1 MISEKHIE
9 RINKVIKDMVF
20 DYNGKIFTPDL
31 NIEFQYQFIITGQR
45 RMISVGEYYDH
56 LDVLVEIIDGNERT
70 TKFFVVF
77 QTLNDNHFNLNK
89 DYILTNYLVNS
100 ISDELSYFFS
110 EAYVRVKLVKI
121 QFSEEYKQKIDDMS
135 LKILKK

>member
-20 DYNGKIFTPDL
+20 DYDGKIFTPDL

-45 RMISVGEYYDH
+45 IMISVGEYYDH

-77 QTLNDNHFNLNK
+77 KTLNDNLNK
-89 DYILTNYLVNS
+89 DYMLNNYLGNS
-100 ISDELSYFFS
+100 ISDELSYFFG
-110 EAYVRVKLVKI
+110 EDYVRVRLVKI
-121 QFSEEYKQKIDDMS
+121 QFSEEYNQKIDDMS

>member
-77 QTLNDNHFNLNK
+77 KTLNDNLNK
-89 DYILTNYLVNS
+89 DYMLNNYLGNS
-100 ISDELSYFFS
+100 ISDELSYFFG
-110 EAYVRVKLVKI
+110 EDYVRVRLVKT
-121 QFSEEYKQKIDDMS
+121 QFSEEYKQKIDDMR

>member
-20 DYNGKIFTPDL
+20 DYDGKIFTPDL

-56 LDVLVEIIDGNERT
+56 LDVLVEIVDGNERT

-77 QTLNDNHFNLNK
+77 KTLNDNLNK
-89 DYILTNYLVNS
+89 DYMLNNYLGNS
-100 ISDELSYFFS
+100 ISDELSYFFG
-110 EAYVRVKLVKI
+110 EDYVRVRLVKI
-121 QFSEEYKQKIDDMS
+121 QFSEEYNQKIDDMS

>member
-20 DYNGKIFTPDL
+20 DYDGKIFTPDL
-31 NIEFQYQFIITGQR
+31 NIDFQYQFIITGQR

-56 LDVLVEIIDGNERT
+56 LDVLVEIINGNERT

-77 QTLNDNHFNLNK
+77 KTLNDNLNK
-89 DYILTNYLVNS
+89 DYMLNNYLGNS

-110 EAYVRVKLVKI
+110 EAYVRVRLVKI
-121 QFSEEYKQKIDDMS
+121 QFSKEYKQKIDDMG
-135 LKILKK
+135 LKVLKK

>member
-20 DYNGKIFTPDL
+20 DYDGKIFTPDL
-31 NIEFQYQFIITGQR
+31 NLDFQYQFIITGQR

-56 LDVLVEIIDGNERT
+56 LDVLVEIINGNERT

-77 QTLNDNHFNLNK
+77 KTLNDNLNK
-89 DYILTNYLVNS
+89 DYMLNNYLGNS
-100 ISDELSYFFS
+100 ISDELSYFFG
-110 EAYVRVKLVKI
+110 EDYVRVRLVKI
-121 QFSEEYKQKIDDMS
+121 QFSEEYNQKINDMS

>member
-77 QTLNDNHFNLNK
+77 KTLNDNLNK
-89 DYILTNYLVNS
+89 DYMLNNYLGNL
-100 ISDELSYFFS
+100 ISDELSYFFG
-110 EAYVRVKLVKI
+110 EDYVRVRLVKT

>member
-9 RINKVIKDMVF
+9 RINKVITDMVF
-20 DYNGKIFTPDL
+20 DYDGKIFTPDL

-56 LDVLVEIIDGNERT
+56 LDVFIEIIDGNERT

-77 QTLNDNHFNLNK
+77 KTLKDNLNK
-89 DYILTNYLVNS
+89 DYMLNNYLGNS
-100 ISDELSYFFS
+100 ISDELSYFFG
-110 EAYVRVKLVKI
+110 EDYVRVRLVKI
-121 QFSEEYKQKIDDMS
+121 QFSEEYNQKIDDMS

>member
-20 DYNGKIFTPDL
+20 DYDGKIFTPDL

-77 QTLNDNHFNLNK
+77 KTLNDNLNK
-89 DYILTNYLVNS
+89 DYMLNNYLGNS
-100 ISDELSYFFS
+100 ISDELSYFFG
-110 EAYVRVKLVKI
+110 EDYVRVRLVKI
-121 QFSEEYKQKIDDMS
+121 QFSEEYNQKIDDIS
-135 LKILKK
+135 LKTLKK

>member
-20 DYNGKIFTPDL
+20 DYDGKIFTPDL

-77 QTLNDNHFNLNK
+77 KTLNDNLNK
-89 DYILTNYLVNS
+89 DYMLNNYLGNS
-100 ISDELSYFFS
+100 ISDELSYFFG
-110 EAYVRVKLVKI
+110 EDYVRVRLVKI
-121 QFSEEYKQKIDDMS
+121 QFSEEYNQKIDNMS

>member
-20 DYNGKIFTPDL
+20 DYDGKIFTPDL

-77 QTLNDNHFNLNK
+77 KTLNDNLNK
-89 DYILTNYLVNS
+89 DYMLNNYLGNS
-100 ISDELSYFFS
+100 ISDELSYFFG
-110 EAYVRVKLVKI
+110 EDYVRVRLVKI
-121 QFSEEYKQKIDDMS
+121 QFSEEYNQKIDDMS

>member
-20 DYNGKIFTPDL
+20 DYDGKIFTPDL
-31 NIEFQYQFIITGQR
+31 NIDFQYQFIITGQR

-77 QTLNDNHFNLNK
+77 KTLNDNLNK
-89 DYILTNYLVNS
+89 DYMLNNKLGNL
-100 ISDELSYFFS
+100 ISDELSYFFG
-110 EAYVRVKLVKI
+110 EDYVRVKLVKT
-121 QFSEEYKQKIDDMS
+121 QFSEEYKQKIDDMN

>member
-20 DYNGKIFTPDL
+20 DYDGKIFTPDL

-56 LDVLVEIIDGNERT
+56 LDVFIEIIDGNERT

-77 QTLNDNHFNLNK
+77 KTLNDNLNK
-89 DYILTNYLVNS
+89 DYMLNNYLGNS
-100 ISDELSYFFS
+100 ISDELSYFFG
-110 EAYVRVKLVKI
+110 EDYVRVRLIKI
-121 QFSEEYKQKIDDMS
+121 QFSEEYNQKIDDMS

>member
-20 DYNGKIFTPDL
+20 DYDGKIFTPDL

-77 QTLNDNHFNLNK
+77 KTLNDNLNK
-89 DYILTNYLVNS
+89 DYILTNYLGNS

-110 EAYVRVKLVKI
+110 EDYVRVRLVKI
-121 QFSEEYKQKIDDMS
+121 QFSEEYNQKIDDMS

>member
-20 DYNGKIFTPDL
+20 DYDGKIFTPDL
-31 NIEFQYQFIITGQR
+31 NIDFQYQFIITGQR

-77 QTLNDNHFNLNK
+77 KTLNDNLNK
-89 DYILTNYLVNS
+89 DYMLNNYLGNS
-100 ISDELSYFFS
+100 ISDELSYFFG
-110 EAYVRVKLVKI
+110 EDYVRVRLVKI
-121 QFSEEYKQKIDDMS
+121 QFSEEYNQKIDDMS

>member
-20 DYNGKIFTPDL
+20 DYDGKIFTPDL

-45 RMISVGEYYDH
+45 RMTSVGEYYDH
-56 LDVLVEIIDGNERT
+56 LDVFIEIIDGNERT

-77 QTLNDNHFNLNK
+77 KTLNDNLNK
-89 DYILTNYLVNS
+89 DYILTNYLGNS
-100 ISDELSYFFS
+100 ISDELSYFFG
-110 EAYVRVKLVKI
+110 EDYVRVRLVKI
-121 QFSEEYKQKIDDMS
+121 QFSEEYNQKIDDMS

>member
-20 DYNGKIFTPDL
+20 DYDGKIFTTDL
-31 NIEFQYQFIITGQR
+31 NIDFQYQFIITGQR

-56 LDVLVEIIDGNERT
+56 LDVLVEIVDGNERT

-77 QTLNDNHFNLNK
+77 KTLNDNLNK
-89 DYILTNYLVNS
+89 DYMLTNYLGNS
-100 ISDELSYFFS
+100 ISDELSYFFG
-110 EAYVRVKLVKI
+110 EDYVRVRLVKI
-121 QFSEEYKQKIDDMS
+121 QFSEEYNQKINDMS

>member
-56 LDVLVEIIDGNERT
+56 LDVFIEIIDGNERT

-77 QTLNDNHFNLNK
+77 KTLNDNLNK
-89 DYILTNYLVNS
+89 DYMLNNKLGNS
-100 ISDELSYFFS
+100 ISDELSYFFG
-110 EAYVRVKLVKI
+110 EDYVRVRLVKI
-121 QFSEEYKQKIDDMS
+121 QFSEEYNQKIDDMS

>member
-20 DYNGKIFTPDL
+20 DYDGKIFTPNL

-56 LDVLVEIIDGNERT
+56 LDVFIEIIDGNERT

-77 QTLNDNHFNLNK
+77 KTLNDNLNK
-89 DYILTNYLVNS
+89 DYMLNNYLGNS
-100 ISDELSYFFS
+100 ISDELSYFFG
-110 EAYVRVKLVKI
+110 EDYVRVRLVKT

-135 LKILKK
+135 LQILKK

>member
-20 DYNGKIFTPDL
+20 DYDGKIFTPNL

-56 LDVLVEIIDGNERT
+56 LDVFIEIIDGNERT

-77 QTLNDNHFNLNK
+77 KTLNDNLNK
-89 DYILTNYLVNS
+89 DYMLNNYLGNS
-100 ISDELSYFFS
+100 ISDELSYFFG
-110 EAYVRVKLVKI
+110 EDYVRVRLIKI
-121 QFSEEYKQKIDDMS
+121 QFSEEYNQKIDDMS

>member
-20 DYNGKIFTPDL
+20 DYDGKIFTPDL
-31 NIEFQYQFIITGQR
+31 NIDFQYQFIITGQR

-56 LDVLVEIIDGNERT
+56 LDVLVEIVDGNERT

-77 QTLNDNHFNLNK
+77 KTLNDNLNK
-89 DYILTNYLVNS
+89 DYMLNNYLGNS
-100 ISDELSYFFS
+100 ISDELSYFFG
-110 EAYVRVKLVKI
+110 EDYVRVRLVKI
-121 QFSEEYKQKIDDMS
+121 QFSEEYNQKIDDMS

>member
-20 DYNGKIFTPDL
+20 DYDGKIFTPDL
-31 NIEFQYQFIITGQR
+31 NIDFQYQFIITGQR

-56 LDVLVEIIDGNERT
+56 LDVLVEIVYGNEKT

-77 QTLNDNHFNLNK
+77 ETLNDNLNK
-89 DYILTNYLVNS
+89 DYMLNNYLGNS
-100 ISDELSYFFS
+100 ISDELSYFFG
-110 EAYVRVKLVKI
+110 EDYVRVRLVKI
-121 QFSEEYKQKIDDMS
+121 QFSEEYNQKINNMS

>member
-20 DYNGKIFTPDL
+20 DYDGKIFTPDL

-56 LDVLVEIIDGNERT
+56 LDVFIEIIDGNERT

-77 QTLNDNHFNLNK
+77 KTLNDNLNK
-89 DYILTNYLVNS
+89 DYMLNNYLGNS

-110 EAYVRVKLVKI
+110 EDYVRVRLVKI
-121 QFSEEYKQKIDDMS
+121 QFSEEYNQKIDDMS

>member
-20 DYNGKIFTPDL
+20 DYDGKIFTPDL
-31 NIEFQYQFIITGQR
+31 NIDFQYQFIITGQR

-56 LDVLVEIIDGNERT
+56 LDVLVEIVDGNERT

-77 QTLNDNHFNLNK
+77 KTLNDNLNK
-89 DYILTNYLVNS
+89 DYMLTNYLGNS
-100 ISDELSYFFS
+100 ISDELSYFFG
-110 EAYVRVKLVKI
+110 EDYVRVRLVKI
-121 QFSEEYKQKIDDMS
+121 QFSEEYNQKINDMS

>member
-45 RMISVGEYYDH
+45 RRNSVGEYYDH

-77 QTLNDNHFNLNK
+77 KTLNDNLNK
-89 DYILTNYLVNS
+89 DYMLNNYLGNS
-100 ISDELSYFFS
+100 ISDELSYFFG
-110 EAYVRVKLVKI
+110 EDYVRVRLVKI
-121 QFSEEYKQKIDDMS
+121 QFSEEYNQKIDDMS

>member
-20 DYNGKIFTPDL
+20 DYDGKIFTPNL

-77 QTLNDNHFNLNK
+77 KTLNDNLNK
-89 DYILTNYLVNS
+89 DYMLNNYLGNS

-110 EAYVRVKLVKI
+110 EDYVRVRLVKI
-121 QFSEEYKQKIDDMS
+121 QFSEEYNQKIDDMS

>member
-56 LDVLVEIIDGNERT
+56 LDVLVEIVDGNERT

-77 QTLNDNHFNLNK
+77 KTLNDNLNK
-89 DYILTNYLVNS
+89 DYMLNNYLGNS

-110 EAYVRVKLVKI
+110 EDYVRVILVKI
-121 QFSEEYKQKIDDMS
+121 QFSEEYNQKIDDMS

>member
-9 RINKVIKDMVF
+9 RINKVIKNMVF
-20 DYNGKIFTPDL
+20 DYDGKIFTPDL
-31 NIEFQYQFIITGQR
+31 SIDFQYQFIITGQR

-56 LDVLVEIIDGNERT
+56 LDVLVEIVYGNERT

-77 QTLNDNHFNLNK
+77 ETLNDNLNK
-89 DYILTNYLVNS
+89 DYMLNNYLGNS

-110 EAYVRVKLVKI
+110 EAYVRVRLVKI
-121 QFSEEYKQKIDDMS
+121 QFSKEYKQKIDDMS
-135 LKILKK
+135 LKVLKK

>member
-20 DYNGKIFTPDL
+20 DYDGKIFTPDL
-31 NIEFQYQFIITGQR
+31 NIKFQYQFIITGQR

-56 LDVLVEIIDGNERT
+56 LDVLVEIVDGNERT

-77 QTLNDNHFNLNK
+77 KTLNDNLNK
-89 DYILTNYLVNS
+89 DYMLNNYLGNS
-100 ISDELSYFFS
+100 ISDELSYFFG
-110 EAYVRVKLVKI
+110 EDYVRVRLVKI
-121 QFSEEYKQKIDDMS
+121 QFSEEYNQKINDMS

>member
-56 LDVLVEIIDGNERT
+56 LDVLVEIVDGNERT

-77 QTLNDNHFNLNK
+77 KTLNDNLNK
-89 DYILTNYLVNS
+89 DYMLNNYLGNS
-100 ISDELSYFFS
+100 ISDELSYFFG
-110 EAYVRVKLVKI
+110 EDYVRVRLVKI
-121 QFSEEYKQKIDDMS
+121 QFSEEYNQKIDDMS

>member
-20 DYNGKIFTPDL
+20 DYDGKIFTPDL

-77 QTLNDNHFNLNK
+77 KTLNDNLNK
-89 DYILTNYLVNS
+89 DYILNNYLGNS
-100 ISDELSYFFS
+100 ISDELSYFFG
-110 EAYVRVKLVKI
+110 EDYVRVRLVKI
-121 QFSEEYKQKIDDMS
+121 QFSEEYNQKIDDMS

>member
-45 RMISVGEYYDH
+45 QMISVGDYYDY
-56 LDVLVEIIDGNERT
+56 LNVIVKIIGGNERT

-77 QTLNDNHFNLNK
+77 QSLNDNLNK
-89 DYILTNYLVNS
+89 DYMLNNYLGNS
-100 ISDELSYFFS
+100 ISDELSYFFA
-110 EAYVRVKLVKI
+110 EDHVRVNLVNI
-121 QFSEEYKQKIDDMS
+121 EFNEEYKQKIDDMN

>member
-110 EAYVRVKLVKI
+110 EAYVRVKLVKT
-121 QFSEEYKQKIDDMS
+121 QFSEQYKQKIDDMS

>member
-77 QTLNDNHFNLNK
+77 KTLNDNLNK
-89 DYILTNYLVNS
+89 DYMLNNKLGNS
-100 ISDELSYFFS
+100 ISDELSYFFG
-110 EAYVRVKLVKI
+110 EDYVRVRLVKT
-121 QFSEEYKQKIDDMS
+121 QFSKEYKQKIDDMS

>member
-56 LDVLVEIIDGNERT
+56 LDVLIEIVDGNERT

-77 QTLNDNHFNLNK
+77 KTLNDNLNK
-89 DYILTNYLVNS
+89 DYMLNNYLGNS

-110 EAYVRVKLVKI
+110 EDYVRVRLVKI
-121 QFSEEYKQKIDDMS
+121 QFSEEYNQKIDDMS

>member
-20 DYNGKIFTPDL
+20 DYTGKIFTPDL

-77 QTLNDNHFNLNK
+77 KTLNDNLNK
-89 DYILTNYLVNS
+89 DYMLNNYLGNS
-100 ISDELSYFFS
+100 ISDELSYFFG
-110 EAYVRVKLVKI
+110 EDYVRVRLVKI
-121 QFSEEYKQKIDDMS
+121 QFSEEYNQKIDDMS

>member
-20 DYNGKIFTPDL
+20 DYDGKIFTPDL
-31 NIEFQYQFIITGQR
+31 NIDFQYQFIITGQR

-56 LDVLVEIIDGNERT
+56 LDVLVEIVDGNERT

-77 QTLNDNHFNLNK
+77 KTLNDNLNK
-89 DYILTNYLVNS
+89 DYMLNNYLGNL
-100 ISDELSYFFS
+100 ISDELSYFFG
-110 EAYVRVKLVKI
+110 EDYVRVRLVKI
-121 QFSEEYKQKIDDMS
+121 QFSEEYNQKINDMS

>member
-77 QTLNDNHFNLNK
+77 KTLNDNLNK
-89 DYILTNYLVNS
+89 DYMLNNYLGNS
-100 ISDELSYFFS
+100 ISDELSYFFG
-110 EAYVRVKLVKI
+110 EDYVRVRLVKI
-121 QFSEEYKQKIDDMS
+121 QFSEEYNQKIDDMS